1 MRRLKVVM
9 IALVVMS
16 ILLVAGLVLSLNHII
31 ANNRD
36 RVVQSATTTL
46 GRKVAVDTVTVSLWG
61 GIGLRVAN
69 LNIADDPHFSDAPFA
84 RAAAVTAQV
93 KLWPL
98 LHGRVDVASIDV
110 EQLEIQ
116 FVRDASGRWNYTSLK
131 PFGAAAQPGMSS
143 TAPRVITVG
152 AVTPAA

>member
-1 MRRLKVVM
+1 MRRLK
-9 IALVVMS
+9 LVITVLLVMS
-16 ILLVAGLVLSLNHII
+16 VLLVAGLVLSLNRII

-36 RVVQSATTTL
+36 RLVQSATTTL
-46 GRKVAVDTVTVSLWG
+46 GRKVAVDAATVSLWG

-84 RAAAVTAQV
+84 RAAAVTARV

-98 LHGRVDVASIDV
+98 LQRRVDVASIDV

-116 FVRDASGRWNYTSLK
+116 FVRDASGGWNYASLK
-131 PFGAAAQPGMSS
+131 PFSAAADRG
-143 TAPRVITVG
+143 
-152 AVTPAA
+152 